1 MYQVMIY
8 YKNHAHVKRW
18 DTPQNFFLA
27 FIDELWKTPKIRI
40 LKKEK
45 KKKKKNAGDS
55 IILHMCTK
63 NHNQVQFL
71 RYGVTQFFL
80 SFRANFCPL
89 APPAK
94 TPENQNFEKMKEAS
108 GDVIILNLRNKKYNQ
123 MMYAYSDME
132 CDRHI
137 FCHFRSFS
145 ALLPHYWPGKSKLG
159 KK

>member
-71 RYGVTQFFL
+71 RYGVTQIFL
-80 SFRANFCPL
+80 SFRA
-89 APPAK
+89 
-94 TPENQNFEKMKEAS
+94 
-108 GDVIILNLRNKKYNQ
+108 
-123 MMYAYSDME
+123 
-132 CDRHI
+132 I
-137 FCHFRSFS
+137 FCLLLLSLTPQKIKILKKWRKHLELSSFS
-145 ALLPHYWPGKSKLG
+145 TGATKTQSNHVCLLRYRVWQT
-159 KK
+159 